1 MGLAM
6 LLKVSPMRG
15 PSKLTTLN
23 TTSATN
29 ARMIKLQSA
38 IARQFAM
45 NLGEINQGLLE
56 LLTMLKRILRFF
68 WRLVLALSTIGVLGI
83 LLPRLITTFYSMNR
97 IYQTD
102 KAPIERLAIVF
113 GAGLRR
119 DGTPTPILRDRVE
132 TAASLY
138 FSGKV
143 EKLLM
148 SGDNSI
154 FNHNEPESMRQYAI
168 SLGVPENAI
177 AMDYAGSRTY
187 DTCYRA
193 KAIFGMNSALLVTQ
207 KFHLPR
213 ALFLCNAL
221 GLDAYGVE
229 ANNRNYRQGAL
240 FIWNFREQL
249 ATVGAFLDVY
259 VSSPMPT
266 LGEPEPIFLD

>member
-1 MGLAM
+1 
-6 LLKVSPMRG
+6 
-15 PSKLTTLN
+15 
-23 TTSATN
+23 
-29 ARMIKLQSA
+29 
-38 IARQFAM
+38 
-45 NLGEINQGLLE
+45 
-56 LLTMLKRILRFF
+56 MLKRILRFF
-68 WRLVLALSTIGVLGI
+68 YRMVLTLSIIGLLGI

-154 FNHNEPESMRQYAI
+154 FNHNEPESMRQYAM

-193 KAIFGMNSALLVTQ
+193 KAIFGMESALLVTQ

-221 GLDAYGVE
+221 GLDAYGVA

-259 VSSPMPT
+259 VNSPMPT
-266 LGEPEPIFLD
+266 LGEPEPIFMD

>member
-1 MGLAM
+1 MTLQNTESYNHLVTAHFTTNLCQINPHPLESLSM
-6 LLKVSPMRG
+6 L
-15 PSKLTTLN
+15 KL
-23 TTSATN
+23 
-29 ARMIKLQSA
+29 
-38 IARQFAM
+38 
-45 NLGEINQGLLE
+45 
-56 LLTMLKRILRFF
+56 LKRIFQFL
-68 WRLVLALSTIGVLGI
+68 WRLVLALGAVGLLGM
-83 LLPRLITTFYSMNR
+83 LLPRLITTFYAVNR
-97 IYQTD
+97 IYQKD
-102 KAPIERLAIVF
+102 EAPSERLAIVF

-119 DGTPTPILRDRVE
+119 DGTPTPILRDRME

-148 SGDNSI
+148 SGDNSVL
-154 FNHNEPESMRQYAI
+154 NYNEPESMRQYAI

-177 AMDYAGSRTY
+177 AVDYAGSRTY

-193 KAIFGMNSALLVTQ
+193 KAIFGMKSALLVTQ

-229 ANNRNYRQGAL
+229 ANNRNYWRSSL
-240 FIWNFREQL
+240 LIWNFREQL

-259 VSSPMPT
+259 VNNPLPV
-266 LGEPEPIFLD
+266 LGEPEPLCVD

>member
-1 MGLAM
+1 MRMSDCVRHSVKRIFRFVGRLA
-6 LLKVSPMRG
+6 L
-15 PSKLTTLN
+15 
-23 TTSATN
+23 A
-29 ARMIKLQSA
+29 
-38 IARQFAM
+38 
-45 NLGEINQGLLE
+45 LGALGLLG
-56 LLTMLKRILRFF
+56 M
-68 WRLVLALSTIGVLGI
+68 
-83 LLPRLITTFYSMNR
+83 LLPRLITTMYAKNR
-97 IYQTD
+97 IYQKD
-102 KAPIERLAIVF
+102 DAPRERLAIVF

-138 FSGKV
+138 ISGKV

-148 SGDNSI
+148 SGDNS
-154 FNHNEPESMRQYAI
+154 FLNYNEPESMRQYAI
-168 SLGVPENAI
+168 SLGVPDHAI
-177 AMDYAGSRTY
+177 AMDYAGRRTY

-193 KAIFGMNSALLVTQ
+193 KAIFGMESALLVTQ

-229 ANNRNYRQGAL
+229 ANNRNYWRGSL

-259 VSSPMPT
+259 VNSPMPV
-266 LGEPEPIFLD
+266 LGEPEPLFAD

>member
-1 MGLAM
+1 
-6 LLKVSPMRG
+6 
-15 PSKLTTLN
+15 
-23 TTSATN
+23 
-29 ARMIKLQSA
+29 
-38 IARQFAM
+38 
-45 NLGEINQGLLE
+45 
-56 LLTMLKRILRFF
+56 MLKRIFKFL
-68 WRLVLALSTIGVLGI
+68 WRIVLALGTVGFLGI
-83 LLPRLITTFYSMNR
+83 LLPRLITTFYAMNR

-102 KAPIERLAIVF
+102 EAPIERLAIVF

-154 FNHNEPESMRQYAI
+154 FSYNEPESMRQYAM

-193 KAIFGMNSALLVTQ
+193 KAIFGVTSALLVTQ

-229 ANNRNYRQGAL
+229 ANNRNYRRGAL

-259 VSSPMPT
+259 VGNPMPT
-266 LGEPEPIFLD
+266 LGEPEPLFLD

>member
-1 MGLAM
+1 MQFLKRFFQFLWRFVLTLGM
-6 LLKVSPMRG
+6 L
-15 PSKLTTLN
+15 
-23 TTSATN
+23 
-29 ARMIKLQSA
+29 
-38 IARQFAM
+38 
-45 NLGEINQGLLE
+45 GLL
-56 LLTMLKRILRFF
+56 
-68 WRLVLALSTIGVLGI
+68 GVI
-83 LLPRLITTFYSMNR
+83 LPRLITTIYSMNR
-97 IYQTD
+97 IYQKD
-102 KAPIERLAIVF
+102 DAPSERLAIVF

-138 FSGKV
+138 FSGRV

-148 SGDNSI
+148 SGDNS
-154 FNHNEPESMRQYAI
+154 FLNYNEPESMRQYAI

-177 AMDYAGSRTY
+177 AMDYAGRRTY

-193 KAIFGMNSALLVTQ
+193 KAVFGMESALLVTQ

-221 GLDAYGVE
+221 GLKAYGVE
-229 ANNRNYRQGAL
+229 ANNRNYRDGAL

-259 VSSPMPT
+259 VSSPLPV
-266 LGEPEPIFLD
+266 LGEPEPLFVD